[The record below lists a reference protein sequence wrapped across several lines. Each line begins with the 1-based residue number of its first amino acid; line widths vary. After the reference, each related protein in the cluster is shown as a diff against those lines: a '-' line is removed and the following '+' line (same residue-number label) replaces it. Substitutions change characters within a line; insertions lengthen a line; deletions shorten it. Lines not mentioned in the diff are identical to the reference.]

1 MINETI
7 KIEKNIDMPEQSGL
21 YVLKETM
28 KKMEVKES
36 ILIPCTGDTIGS
48 CRAAVFNRARNMD
61 GKFTTKIIREGDKIT
76 GLRVWRSK

>member
-1 MINETI
+1 MINEKI
-7 KIEKNIDMPEQSGL
+7 KIEKNIGMPEKSSL
-21 YVLKETM
+21 NVLRETM
-28 KKMEVKES
+28 KEMKVRES
-36 ILIPCTGDTIGS
+36 ILLPCTGDTMGS